1 MEKNRDFDIGWE
13 SNVICKMLRIMRVFI
28 CIFVLGLSTVS
39 ANTFS
44 QVRLSIDVKDA
55 TLKEIFKEITKITG
69 YEFVYSNNEV
79 EQVGKVT
86 MNAKDKD
93 LQEVLAE
100 CLKGTQLWY
109 MIEDQIVVTVAYN
122 AGSFQ
127 NLPGSHA
134 FAEGVVRQQ
143 GTPVVCGA
151 DKAAFRQILCH
162 FVPPDEFFL

>member
-1 MEKNRDFDIGWE
+1 MK
-13 SNVICKMLRIMRVFI
+13 
-28 CIFVLGLSTVS
+28 
-39 ANTFS
+39 
-44 QVRLSIDVKDA
+44 SIRKQNSKGA
-55 TLKEIFKEITKITG
+55 LLPG
-69 YEFVYSNNEV
+69 YKAFHTAEV
-79 EQVGKVT
+79 
-86 MNAKDKD
+86 
-93 LQEVLAE
+93 
-100 CLKGTQLWY
+100 
-109 MIEDQIVVTVAYN
+109 EDQIVVTVAYN